1 MASDDGVKAEVEDTE
16 DADTGE
22 SDSTDIGE
30 PIDPSEFTTLELTLE
45 EARRHYD
52 DEERRRDTVESKIGI
67 VVTVDALLISFA
79 ALFNQGS
86 GDGFGIHPLALT
98 LVLLPALVSAGYG
111 LYTIRSRDYD
121 RPGKPIMDFHDYSEY
136 ENNAAQR
143 EQLLLDYELTTN
155 RNQNTNDKKFT
166 VFNRCI
172 LLTILTM
179 ALLVAAPVIAH
190 FGIATVAIALIF
202 SILASTHSGVSFILA
217 ILLIAIE
224 ALN

>member
-1 MASDDGVKAEVEDTE
+1 MASDDGVEATEEDTE
-16 DADTGE
+16 NAD
-22 SDSTDIGE
+22 SDVGE
-30 PIDPSEFTTLELTLE
+30 PIDPSDFTTLELTLE

-79 ALFNQGS
+79 ALFSQGS
-86 GDGFGIHPLALT
+86 GDGFGLHPLVLA

-136 ENNAAQR
+136 ESVEAQR

-155 RNQNTNDKKFT
+155 RNQDTNDTKFT

-172 LLTILTM
+172 LFTFLTM
-179 ALLVAAPVIAH
+179 AFLVAAPVVSH
-190 FGIATVAIALIF
+190 FDVIDWVT
-202 SILASTHSGVSFILA
+202 S
-217 ILLIAIE
+217 LLG
-224 ALN
+224 